1 MGVEVEFEKSNPE
14 MLKQTQPTPT
24 EESEVEQVTP
34 EQVFRR
40 SSRSIRAPDRFSP
53 LLHYL
58 FLTYEGEPKSFD
70 VAGGGFDQVGACHG

>member
-40 SSRSIRAPDRFSP
+40 SFRSIRAPDRYSP
-53 LLHYL
+53 SLHYIL
-58 FLTYEGEPKSFD
+58 LTDEG
-70 VAGGGFDQVGACHG
+70 